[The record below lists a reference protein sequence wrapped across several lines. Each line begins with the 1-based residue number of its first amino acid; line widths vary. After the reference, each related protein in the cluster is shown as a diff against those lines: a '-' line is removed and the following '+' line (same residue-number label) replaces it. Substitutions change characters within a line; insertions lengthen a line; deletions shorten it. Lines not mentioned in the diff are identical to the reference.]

1 MRKNFK
7 KSFVASEKPDHLP
20 KVMLVG
26 ADDYKCKDEKIRVSI
41 MKSEVTKLQG
51 SRPLK

>member
-20 KVMLVG
+20 KVTLVG
-26 ADDYKCKDEKIRVSI
+26 ADKYKCKDEKIRVSI
-41 MKSEVTKLQG
+41 RRSEVT
-51 SRPLK
+51 RPL